1 MLHPGEDMHTNGN
14 DYNKIKL
21 NDSRRYIYPVIDSNM
36 PFVNSMKAKMSQGG
50 S

>member
-1 MLHPGEDMHTNGN
+1 MLHPSVDMHADGN

-21 NDSRRYIYPVIDSNM
+21 NDSKRYIYPVIDSNM
-36 PFVNSMKAKMSQGG
+36 PFINSMQTKVSQSG